1 MDMPPRLSSKTMLR
15 FGLVLVAISIVIAVI
30 TQALFGQ
37 QTSDL
42 LAHVPMWAFS
52 VLSWCQLT
60 AQVLGW
66 ALVAV
71 SFGVRA
77 LEPSG
82 HLTEASPSES
92 RF

>member
-1 MDMPPRLSSKTMLR
+1 MPPRLSSKAMLWI
-15 FGLVLVAISIVIAVI
+15 GLALVATSILIAVV

-37 QTSDL
+37 QSSDA
-42 LAHVPMWAFS
+42 LAHVPTWAFS

-82 HLTEASPSES
+82 YSSEASRLET
-92 RF
+92 RV

>member
-1 MDMPPRLSSKTMLR
+1 MPPRLSSKAMLWI
-15 FGLVLVAISIVIAVI
+15 GLALVATSILIAVV

-37 QTSDL
+37 QSSDV
-42 LAHVPMWAFS
+42 LANVPVWAFS

-82 HLTEASPSES
+82 YSSEASRLET
-92 RF
+92 RV

>member
-1 MDMPPRLSSKTMLR
+1 MPPRLSSKAMLWI
-15 FGLVLVAISIVIAVI
+15 GLALVAASILIAVV

-37 QTSDL
+37 QSSDV
-42 LAHVPMWAFS
+42 LAHVPVWAFS
-52 VLSWCQLT
+52 ALSWCQLT

-77 LEPSG
+77 LEPLGYSS
-82 HLTEASPSES
+82 EAARRET
-92 RF
+92 RV